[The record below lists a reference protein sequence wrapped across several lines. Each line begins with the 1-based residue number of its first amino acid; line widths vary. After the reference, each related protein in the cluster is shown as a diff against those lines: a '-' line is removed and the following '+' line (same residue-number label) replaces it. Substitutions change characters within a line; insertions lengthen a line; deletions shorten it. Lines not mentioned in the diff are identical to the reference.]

1 MNATDLFRA
10 GRLLDAITTLGV
22 ELRNDPTDVQRR
34 IFLFE
39 LLCFAGEYDRAD
51 KQLDVLSASNKE
63 AAMGALLYRSALHA
77 QRLREEQFR
86 KGDALQATRPNDRIS
101 GTLNGRAFSKLT
113 DADPRLGARLEIFA
127 AGQYMWIP
135 FEHIESIH
143 IEPPKRLRDRMWSP
157 ARVVTGP
164 SFRGVEL
171 GEILLPVLTPFAC
184 DDENDDVRL
193 GRVTEWGQLESGDVI
208 PLGQKVVVADEEEIA
223 LLDIRELII
232 QPAASEPS

>member
-1 MNATDLFRA
+1 
-10 GRLLDAITTLGV
+10 
-22 ELRNDPTDVQRR
+22 
-34 IFLFE
+34 
-39 LLCFAGEYDRAD
+39 
-51 KQLDVLSASNKE
+51 
-63 AAMGALLYRSALHA
+63 
-77 QRLREEQFR
+77 
-86 KGDALQATRPNDRIS
+86 
-101 GTLNGRAFSKLT
+101 
-113 DADPRLGARLEIFA
+113 
-127 AGQYMWIP
+127 
-135 FEHIESIH
+135 
-143 IEPPKRLRDRMWSP
+143 MWSP